1 MKQTKEILKQLESQY
16 ANIDYYNIL
25 VDKIEENVNSNPDIS
40 IESCKSLLE
49 GLSKFI
55 WKQIDIT
62 YDPII
67 ADKMEFHPLVRQ
79 AVNKLGNLNEDIEV
93 DFVNKVNKL
102 IVSIGE
108 VRNKRGDIS
117 HGKLSPKEYI
127 SDAQFSNLIMSI
139 TDNILYYILHCF
151 SKVTPSKDLEYEDN
165 PDFNLK
171 LDVENI
177 FGLLSYSK
185 ALFDQDIEA
194 YKQELLAYQDSLE
207 KEEHDS

>member
-1 MKQTKEILKQLESQY
+1 MKKTKEMLKQLESQY
-16 ANIDYYNIL
+16 INIDYYYIL

-49 GLSKFI
+49 GISKFI
-55 WKQIDIT
+55 WRQIDSN
-62 YDPII
+62 YDPEI
-67 ADKMEFHPLVRQ
+67 ADQMEFQPLVRQ
-79 AVNKLGNLNEDIEV
+79 AVNKLGDLNEDIEV

-117 HGKLSPKEYI
+117 HGKLSPKEYF
-127 SDAQFSNLIMSI
+127 SDAHFSNLIMSI
-139 TDNILYYILHCF
+139 TDNMLYYILHCF
-151 SKVTPSKDLEYEDN
+151 SKVTPVKEIKYEDN
-165 PDFNLK
+165 TDFNSK
-171 LDVENI
+171 LDTENS

-185 ALFDQDIEA
+185 ALFNQDIEA

-207 KEEHDS
+207 KEENNG